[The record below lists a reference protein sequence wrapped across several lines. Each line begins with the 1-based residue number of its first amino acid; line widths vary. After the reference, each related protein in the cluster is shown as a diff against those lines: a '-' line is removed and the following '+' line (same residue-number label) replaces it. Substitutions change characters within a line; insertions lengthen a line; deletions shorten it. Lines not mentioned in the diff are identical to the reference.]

1 MTGILLSKLELDML
15 RSPEKLNARQKRNLS
30 YRLKAR
36 GSEIGQV
43 LQELELLVNNVPE
56 EALKE
61 ATSNETFLSL
71 KAILEKLLQI
81 RAPWP
86 VGVDKNDN
94 LQIFRVFGN
103 AIPSAD
109 PGKCTIHSIS
119 REASYEEAE
128 LDFYL
133 TEIYNNIRYYIDPCI
148 PDPGCRTPNTLREE
162 AEHILKSL
170 KELNRPFTLS
180 QNAYLDETG
189 VDERLWVMRTPSMV
203 DITQLSWMRW
213 KPRDLKECMELPP
226 LFGEKKLI
234 AKWEPEASITMSTT
248 PGASSTTEE
257 IEAFRESLQKSN
269 ERPKLT
275 EEQLKNLNKKLTNG

>member
-30 YRLKAR
+30 YRLKTR
-36 GSEIGQV
+36 GSEIGQA
-43 LQELELLVNNVPE
+43 LKEIELLVKNVPE

-61 ATSNETFLSL
+61 AVSNETFLSL

-86 VGVDKNDN
+86 VGVDKHDN
-94 LQIFRVFGN
+94 LQIFRVFGSS
-103 AIPSAD
+103 IPSAD

-119 REASYEEAE
+119 RESTYDEAE

-133 TEIYNNIRYYIDPCI
+133 TEIYNKIRYYIDPCI
-148 PDPGCRTPNTLREE
+148 PNPVCRTPNTLREE
-162 AEHILKSL
+162 VEQILKSL

-180 QNAYLDETG
+180 QNAYFDETG
-189 VDERLWVMRTPSMV
+189 VNERLWVMREPSMV

-213 KPRDLKECMELPP
+213 KPHDLKECMELPP
-226 LFGEKKLI
+226 LLGEKKIITDWKSKSSICL
-234 AKWEPEASITMSTT
+234 SIT
-248 PGASSTTEE
+248 PGLSSTPKE
-257 IEAFRESLQKSN
+257 IKAFNETLQKLN
-269 ERPKLT
+269 EGPELT
-275 EEQLKNLNKKLTNG
+275 EEQLKELNKQPTTD